1 MSRWQNRTDK
11 TKIEK
16 LGRPYSGFDLSP
28 KTRAEKMGW
37 LPIVPSISYKTK
49 EINMTIVPAQKQGF
63 GHFYDQ
69 YGMPVDG
76 GLRMARPCRAFP
88 SVTTI
93 MGATRNYGLDNWKR
107 EQFALSLL
115 TLPRLRSEPDDR
127 FIERVDEDAN
137 AKSREAMERGT
148 HIHNLWESL
157 DTIKLAEQT
166 DLDKKRVEMLSEWK
180 NENILSIEKSETVVL
195 NKEHGYAGRFDTLC
209 VLKDGTQKGER
220 CLLDLKTSDPKGKPI
235 KPWDSH
241 CMQLSA
247 YRLALGEKV
256 SCGNLMFSST
266 DDLQVSFHK
275 WQEADLEKAMPAFL
289 GIVSY
294 WQWSNKYWPHVY

>member
-1 MSRWQNRTDK
+1 
-11 TKIEK
+11 
-16 LGRPYSGFDLSP
+16 
-28 KTRAEKMGW
+28 
-37 LPIVPSISYKTK
+37 
-49 EINMTIVPAQKQGF
+49 MTIVPAQKQGF

-69 YGMPVDG
+69 YGVAVEG

-93 MGATRNYGLDNWKR
+93 MGSTKNYGLDNWKR

-115 TLPRLRSEPDDR
+115 TLPRQKGETDEK
-127 FIERVDEDAN
+127 FIERVDEDAS

-148 HIHNLWESL
+148 HIHNLWESV

-166 DLDKKRVEMLSEWK
+166 DLDKKRVEMLLQWKSE
-180 NENILSIEKSETVVL
+180 NVLSVEKSETVVL
-195 NKEHGYAGRFDTLC
+195 NSEHGYAGRFDTLC
-209 VLKDGTQKGER
+209 CIKDGTKTGER
-220 CLLDLKTSDPKGKPI
+220 TLLDLKTSDPKGKQL
-235 KPWDSH
+235 KPFDTH

-256 SCGNLMFSST
+256 ACGNLMFSST
-266 DDLQVSFHK
+266 EDLQVSFHR
-275 WQEADLEKAMPAFL
+275 WDEAELEKAESAFL
-289 GIVSY
+289 GIVKY